1 MVDSD
6 GVRFLF
12 WQYRWLQVW
21 DEPGR
26 HGHLG
31 AKMVGPVDSWTQIFL
46 GSQGGWAAGRFLLT
60 ACWGM
65 SDVEIVI
72 FSIDVS

>member
-1 MVDSD
+1 MESD
-6 GVRFLF
+6 GVGILF
-12 WQYRWLQVW
+12 WQYGRLQVW
-21 DEPGR
+21 AGPGR

-46 GSQGGWAAGRFLLT
+46 GLQGGWAAGRFLLT

-72 FSIDVS
+72 FSIDAS